1 MPDTQPSTD
10 WDAIRVP
17 RFLGLTALD
26 ILGSRCGAVVDD
38 PTEMALYWLIPAGSG
53 TGWDVGTT
61 RLDTERLTIPPRRRT
76 RGPGPHWR
84 MCPGEDR
91 WLTDA
96 NALRAALEDALGPRP
111 PEVSA

>member
-1 MPDTQPSTD
+1 MPVTHTSTD
-10 WDAIRVP
+10 WEAIRVP

-38 PTEMALYWLIPAGSG
+38 PVEMALYWLIPVGAGA
-53 TGWDVGTT
+53 TWEVATT
-61 RLDTERLTIPPRRRT
+61 RVDTEHLTIPVPRRP

-96 NALRAALEDALGPRP
+96 DALRAALEDALGPQP
-111 PEVSA
+111 SEAGA